1 MNSSH
6 HKHQQG
12 QKKILAVDDEPDLTR
27 LCSLALEYHGFMVD
41 TFNDPQEALS
51 NYKPGFY
58 DLIIL
63 DIKMP
68 KMDGFQ
74 LYNEIKKKDHKAK
87 VCFLTASELYY
98 EEFRKKEYYA
108 LDRNLFIR
116 KPIANE
122 ELLREVSKIMMSC

>member
-1 MNSSH
+1 MDNNNNNNR
-6 HKHQQG
+6 
-12 QKKILAVDDEPDLTR
+12 ILVVDDEPDLTKV
-27 LCSLALEYHGFMVD
+27 STLALEYHGFKVD

-51 NYKPGFY
+51 KFKPGSY

-68 KMDGFQ
+68 KMDGFE
-74 LYNEIKKKDHKAK
+74 LYHEIKKKDNNAK

-98 EEFRKKEYYA
+98 EEFRSKEYRA

-116 KPIANE
+116 KPIDNE
-122 ELLREVSKIMMSC
+122 DLVKQINKMIKK